1 MAVADIAFKLHRR
14 RGPSWLSRA
23 AREPLLHFLLLGLA
37 IFLLGDLRAQ
47 DDLRYRIVVSD
58 ARIAKLARS
67 YAQQFGGPP
76 SAAMLRTLTNKDVDE
91 EILYREGLAMGLD
104 RDDEVIRRRV
114 VQKVQFLEQDLAAP
128 ASPSDAAL
136 RAFYDG
142 HRARYTAPA
151 RVSFTHVYFSPD
163 KGGDAQAKARAASA
177 LASLDG
183 RAARAP
189 ERGDAYPDLYDY
201 SAIAPDAAV
210 RLFGQSEI
218 ARALFQAK
226 PGQWSGP
233 FRSGYGWHLVRVSA
247 VEPAHRMP
255 FAQVRDDVRTD
266 YLADAQSARN
276 ARDFAALKGRY
287 QIVREARP

>member
-1 MAVADIAFKLHRR
+1 M
-14 RGPSWLSRA
+14 P
-23 AREPLLHFLLLGLA
+23 
-37 IFLLGDLRAQ
+37 AQ
-47 DDLRYRIVVSD
+47 SVS
-58 ARIAKLARS
+58 S
-67 YAQQFGGPP
+67 
-76 SAAMLRTLTNKDVDE
+76 
-91 EILYREGLAMGLD
+91 
-104 RDDEVIRRRV
+104 
-114 VQKVQFLEQDLAAP
+114 
-128 ASPSDAAL
+128 
-136 RAFYDG
+136 
-142 HRARYTAPA
+142 
-151 RVSFTHVYFSPD
+151 
-163 KGGDAQAKARAASA
+163 
-177 LASLDG
+177 G

-226 PGQWSGP
+226 PEQWSGP